1 MAKNITPNQEEWKKE
16 LKRLNQFIKR
26 AEKRGYIFGENII
39 PETPKKITKKKLSE
53 IKQIDADV
61 LYNTAKYFDK
71 ETGQIITGLEGR
83 RIERRKSSQKAAQK
97 AAQTKKFKAQN
108 TLPEKPV
115 LPKESDIVLRN
126 IEEMIANWQPLLN
139 WSNYFIE
146 AKKQDKTTL
155 SNILQQA
162 ISETGREEIAKRLQN
177 AATNIIDTVERILY
191 SSDEEQVNLDLV
203 DIATIIKG
211 RSLTPEESIDLT
223 ESSEYFEEQEIL

>member
-1 MAKNITPNQEEWKKE
+1 MDKNITPNQQKWKKE

-26 AEKRGYIFGENII
+26 AEKRGYIFDENII
-39 PETPKKITKKKLSE
+39 PETPKRVTKKKLSE
-53 IKQIDADV
+53 IKQVNADV

-71 ETGQIITGLEGR
+71 ETGQTITGLEGR
-83 RIERRKSSQKAAQK
+83 RIERRKSAQK
-97 AAQTKKFKAQN
+97 AAQTKKFKTQGSV
-108 TLPEKPV
+108 PEKPV

-126 IEEMIANWQPLLN
+126 VEEMIANWQPLLN

-155 SNILQQA
+155 TNILQQA

>member
-1 MAKNITPNQEEWKKE
+1 MDKNITPNQQEWKKE

-26 AEKRGYIFGENII
+26 AEKRGYIFDENII
-39 PETPKKITKKKLSE
+39 PETPKRVTKKKLSE
-53 IKQIDADV
+53 IKQINADV

-71 ETGQIITGLEGR
+71 ETGQTISGLEGR
-83 RIERRKSSQKAAQK
+83 RIERRKSAQK

-108 TLPEKPV
+108 TISEKHV

-139 WSNYFIE
+139 WSNYFVE

-155 SNILQQA
+155 TNILQQA

-191 SSDEEQVNLDLV
+191 SSDEEQVNLALV
-203 DIATIIKG
+203 DIARIIKG
-211 RSLTPEESIDLT
+211 RSLTPEESINLT
-223 ESSEYFEEQEIL
+223 ESAEYFEEEIL

>member
-1 MAKNITPNQEEWKKE
+1 MAKNITPNQQEWEKE

-26 AEKRGYIFGENII
+26 AEKRGYIFDEKII
-39 PETPKKITKKKLSE
+39 PETPQRITKKKLSE
-53 IKQIDADV
+53 IKEINPDV

-71 ETGQIITGLEGR
+71 ETGQTISGLEGR
-83 RIERRKSSQKAAQK
+83 RIERRKSAQK
-97 AAQTKKFKAQN
+97 SAQTKKLKTQN
-108 TLPEKPV
+108 TISEKPV

-139 WSNYFIE
+139 WSNYFAE

-155 SNILQQA
+155 TNILQQA

-211 RSLTPEESIDLT
+211 RSLTPEESINLT
-223 ESSEYFEEQEIL
+223 ESAEYFEEQEIL

>member
-1 MAKNITPNQEEWKKE
+1 MDKNITPNQQEWKKE

-26 AEKRGYIFGENII
+26 AEKRGYIFDENII
-39 PETPKKITKKKLSE
+39 PETPERVTKKKLSE
-53 IKQIDADV
+53 IKQINADV

-71 ETGQIITGLEGR
+71 ETGQTISGLEGR
-83 RIERRKSSQKAAQK
+83 RIERRKSAQK
-97 AAQTKKFKAQN
+97 AAQTKKFKTQSNA
-108 TLPEKPV
+108 PEKPI

-155 SNILQQA
+155 TNILQQA

-211 RSLTPEESIDLT
+211 RSLTPEESINLT
-223 ESSEYFEEQEIL
+223 ESAEYFEEQEIL

>member
-1 MAKNITPNQEEWKKE
+1 MAKNITPNQEEWEKE

-26 AEKRGYIFGENII
+26 AEKRGYIFDENII
-39 PETPKKITKKKLSE
+39 PETPQRITKKKLSE

-61 LYNTAKYFDK
+61 LYDTAQYFDK
-71 ETGQIITGLEGR
+71 ETGQTLSGLEGR
-83 RIERRKSSQKAAQK
+83 RIERRKSAQK

-108 TLPEKPV
+108 TISEKPV

-155 SNILQQA
+155 SNMLQQA

-223 ESSEYFEEQEIL
+223 ESAEYFEEQEIL

>member
-1 MAKNITPNQEEWKKE
+1 MDKNITPNQQEWKKE

-26 AEKRGYIFGENII
+26 AEKRGYIFDENII
-39 PETPKKITKKKLSE
+39 PETPKRVTKKKLSE
-53 IKQIDADV
+53 IKQINADV

-71 ETGQIITGLEGR
+71 ETGQTLSGLEGR
-83 RIERRKSSQKAAQK
+83 RIERRKSSQKAAQ
-97 AAQTKKFKAQN
+97 TKKFKSQN
-108 TLPEKPV
+108 TDPEKPV

-126 IEEMIANWQPLLN
+126 IEGMIANWQPLLN

-155 SNILQQA
+155 TNILQQA

-211 RSLTPEESIDLT
+211 RSLTPEESINLT
-223 ESSEYFEEQEIL
+223 ESAEYFEEQEIL

>member
-1 MAKNITPNQEEWKKE
+1 MTKNITPNQREWKKE
-16 LKRLNQFIKR
+16 LKRLNQSIKR
-26 AEKRGYIFGENII
+26 AEKRGYIFDENII
-39 PETPKKITKKKLSE
+39 PETPKRVTKKKLSE
-53 IKQIDADV
+53 IKQINADV
-61 LYNTAKYFDK
+61 LYNAAKYFDK
-71 ETGQIITGLEGR
+71 ETGQTITGLEGR
-83 RIERRKSSQKAAQK
+83 RIERRKSAQK

-126 IEEMIANWQPLLN
+126 IEEMIANWHPLLN
-139 WSNYFIE
+139 WSNYFVE

-155 SNILQQA
+155 TNILQQA

-191 SSDEEQVNLDLV
+191 SSDEVQVNLDLV

-211 RSLTPEESIDLT
+211 RSLTPEESINLT
-223 ESSEYFEEQEIL
+223 ESAEYFEEQEIL

>member
-1 MAKNITPNQEEWKKE
+1 MAKNITPNQQEWKKE
-16 LKRLNQFIKR
+16 LKRLKQFIRR
-26 AEKRGYIFGENII
+26 AKKRGYIFDENII
-39 PETPKKITKKKLSE
+39 PETPQRITKKKLSE
-53 IKQIDADV
+53 IKEIKPDV

-71 ETGQIITGLEGR
+71 ETGQTITGLEGR
-83 RIERRKSSQKAAQK
+83 RIERRKSAQK
-97 AAQTKKFKAQN
+97 SAQTKKFKSQN
-108 TLPEKPV
+108 TAPEKPV

-155 SNILQQA
+155 TNILQQA

-211 RSLTPEESIDLT
+211 RSLTPEESINLT
-223 ESSEYFEEQEIL
+223 ESAEYFEEQEIL

>member
-1 MAKNITPNQEEWKKE
+1 MAKNITPNQQKWEKE

-26 AEKRGYIFGENII
+26 AEKRGYIFDENII
-39 PETPKKITKKKLSE
+39 PETPKRITKKKLSE
-53 IKQIDADV
+53 IKQIGADV
-61 LYNTAKYFDK
+61 LYDTAKYFDK
-71 ETGQIITGLEGR
+71 ETGQTISGLEGR
-83 RIERRKSSQKAAQK
+83 RIERRKSAQK

-108 TLPEKPV
+108 TISEKPV

-126 IEEMIANWQPLLN
+126 VEEMIANWQPLLN
-139 WSNYFIE
+139 WSNYFVE

-155 SNILQQA
+155 TNILQQA

-223 ESSEYFEEQEIL
+223 ESTEYFEEQEIL